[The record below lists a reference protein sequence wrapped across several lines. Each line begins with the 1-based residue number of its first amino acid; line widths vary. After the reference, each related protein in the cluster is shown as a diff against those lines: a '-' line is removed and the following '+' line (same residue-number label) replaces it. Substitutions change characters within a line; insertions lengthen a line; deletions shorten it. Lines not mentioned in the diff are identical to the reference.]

1 MLHPAAARIARRRS
15 GCGWRREEAAAR
27 SVRTFAAPELSVG
40 RGLSFAE
47 RNRFVLLRPDAGERP
62 LDDHI
67 AFAGHHDAFFRDHET
82 VAIAEAP
89 FTGGVAMSAAGNPA
103 AMCYRIGN

>member
-1 MLHPAAARIARRRS
+1 MPPPGAPRMARPRS
-15 GCGWRREEAAAR
+15 GRGRRREEAAAR
-27 SVRTFAAPELSVG
+27 SVWTFAAPELAVG

-67 AFAGHHDAFFRDHET
+67 AFAGHHDAFFRDDET
-82 VAIAEAP
+82 VAVAAAP
-89 FTGGVAMSAAGNPA
+89 FTGGVAMAATGNPA
-103 AMCYRIGN
+103 VMG